1 MEPFR
6 RIESA
11 AIPLDHDNVDTDV
24 ITPAGRIMEGIE
36 SMIAH
41 AFEPLRFLS
50 DGSPDPQFP
59 FNDPAFDGAEILVAG
74 RNFGCGSSRETAVWA
89 IAGLGIRCVIAASFG
104 DIFFAN
110 CFKNGLLPIVLRE
123 QEVRRIMAAAVPA
136 ALFSVDLEACRIGLP
151 DGSVVAFPISGIRRE
166 ALLHGLDDL
175 GLALRRRDAIEA
187 FAARDRAARPWIYE
201 KCQSD
206 DLRKA

>member
-1 MEPFR
+1 MEPFT
-6 RIESA
+6 RIESQ
-11 AIPLDHDNVDTDV
+11 AIPIDHDNVDTDV
-24 ITPAGRIMEGIE
+24 ITPAGRILEGLE

-41 AFEPLRFLS
+41 AFEPLRFLP
-50 DGSPDPQFP
+50 DGSPDPNFP
-59 FNDPAFDGAEILVAG
+59 FNDRAFEGAKILVAG

-123 QEVRRIMAAAVPA
+123 QEVRRIMAAAVPTA
-136 ALFSVDLEACRIGLP
+136 AFSVDLEECEIGLP
-151 DGSVVAFPISGIRRE
+151 DGSAVRFSISGIRRE
-166 ALLHGLDDL
+166 ALLNGLDDL

-187 FAARDRAARPWIYE
+187 FAVRDRAARPWIYE
-201 KCQSD
+201 KCDSD
-206 DLRKA
+206 DRRGS